1 MSRSTVLARLALR
14 HRVPLASGAAAGTL
28 LAAGIVRASARCTFE
43 HGGMT
48 LRVRRGLVHVAAL
61 DHDVIRVRA
70 SATGVLPE
78 DASWSMLPEARTA
91 RVPVVPVRRG
101 RVVGFDTAS
110 LRVRVDRR
118 CGAVTIRT
126 VDGRV
131 VSSDVPGTGPVFT
144 GDGFTL
150 HKHLYADEHVFGLG
164 DRAGPIDRRGGSFTL
179 WNTDAYG
186 FEAGSDPLYKA
197 IPFLLGLRRGAAHGL
212 LLNNTWRTSFDV
224 GHTQPNE
231 LRVSAAGGPLDYVVL
246 NGPGPKDVLRRYAA
260 LTGHAPLPP
269 AWAFGYQQSRYS
281 YMSADALRTVAATFR
296 RKRIPAD
303 VLWLDIDYQD
313 RNRPFTVNPDSFP
326 DLSGL
331 LAELRGQ
338 QFHAVLIADMHV
350 PVQPDGTYAP
360 YDGGRTGGHF
370 LHNGD
375 GSLYV
380 GPVWPG
386 PCVFPDFTR
395 AGARAWWGGLHRAF
409 CDAGAAG
416 FWNDMNEPSV
426 FDTPARTI
434 PLDVESRIDEPGFAP
449 RVATQAEIHN
459 VYGMLNVRATH
470 DGLLALRPDQRPF
483 VMTRAAYAGTQRYA
497 VTWTGDNSSTW
508 AHLRLSTPMLLGL
521 GLSGMPFC
529 GVDLGGFV
537 GTPSP
542 ELLTRWLQLGMFNPL
557 SRDHTDK
564 NTPPQEPWVHGRR
577 HEAIRRDAIE
587 ARYRLLPYV
596 YTVAEQAAREGIP
609 MMRPMFLE
617 FPEAGG
623 RWTLDHAAPTQFMW
637 GPDLLVAP
645 PPHGEQLSPY
655 PVLLPPG
662 DWYDY
667 WTGLRVTGA
676 SGAVLTVEGRA
687 RPRTDADGPGS
698 GLRLLPV
705 TPVPELLAV
714 FVRAG
719 AIIPRQPLV
728 QDTGQVPDGP
738 LQLHV
743 YPGPDCR
750 GALYADDGTSFA
762 YRSGGFLRLAY
773 RGETTAGGTVLREAD
788 RSGSFRPWW
797 REVEI
802 VLHEADPADAVLHEA
817 DPADAVPGWQVDPP
831 GRTATIV
838 ATQAQLAE
846 GIRLPRTA
854 ATAA

>member
-1 MSRSTVLARLALR
+1 MSRSTLLARLALR
-14 HRVPLASGAAAGTL
+14 YRIPLASGVAAGSL
-28 LAAGIVRASARCTFE
+28 LAAGIVRTASRCAFE
-43 HGGMT
+43 HGGLT
-48 LRVRRGLVHVAAL
+48 LRVRRGLVQVVAL
-61 DHDVIRVRA
+61 DHDVVRVRA
-70 SATGVLPE
+70 SATGTLPE
-78 DASWSMLPEARTA
+78 DASWSMLPKARAA

-126 VDGRV
+126 IDGRV
-131 VSSDVPGTGPVFT
+131 VSSDVPGGGPLFH
-144 GDGFTL
+144 GDGFTV
-150 HKHLYADEHVFGLG
+150 HKHLSADEHVFGLG

-186 FEAGSDPLYKA
+186 FEQGSDPLYKA
-197 IPFLLGLRRGAAHGL
+197 IPFLLGMRRAAAYGL
-212 LLNNTWRTSFDV
+212 LLNNTSRSSFDV

-231 LRVSAAGGPLDYVVL
+231 LRFGAAGGPLDYVVL
-246 NGPGPKDVLRRYAA
+246 NGPTAKDVLRRYAW

-269 AWAFGYQQSRYS
+269 AWTFGFQQSRYS
-281 YMSADALRTVAATFR
+281 YMSADVLRTVAATFR

-313 RNRPFTVNPDSFP
+313 GNKPFTVNPDSFP
-326 DLSGL
+326 DLPGL

-338 QFHAVLIADMHV
+338 QFRAVLIADMHV

-360 YDGGRTGGHF
+360 YDSGRTGGHF
-370 LHNGD
+370 LHNPD

-395 AGARAWWGGLHRAF
+395 AGARAWWGGLHQAF
-409 CDAGAAG
+409 YDAGAAG
-416 FWNDMNEPSV
+416 FWDDMNEPSV

-434 PLDVESRIDEPGFAP
+434 PTDVQSRIDEPGFAP
-449 RVATQAEIHN
+449 RLATQAEIHN

-470 DGLLALRPDQRPF
+470 DGLLRLRPEQRPF

-537 GTPSP
+537 GAPSP
-542 ELLTRWLQLGMFNPL
+542 ELLTRWLQLGMFNPI

-564 NTPPQEPWVHGRR
+564 DTPPQEPWVHGAR
-577 HEAIRRDAIE
+577 HEAIRRKAIE

-596 YTVAEQAAREGIP
+596 YTVAEEAAREGIP

-645 PPHGEQLSPY
+645 PPNGEQPGPY
-655 PVLLPPG
+655 QVLLPPG

-667 WTGLRVTGA
+667 WTGLRVSDA
-676 SGAVLTVEGRA
+676 REAVITVEGRA
-687 RPRTDADGPGS
+687 RARVEADGPAS
-698 GLRLLPV
+698 GLQMLSVEPALEVLP
-705 TPVPELLAV
+705 V
-714 FVRAG
+714 FVRAS

-728 QDTGQVPDGP
+728 QSTEEVPDGP
-738 LQLHV
+738 LQLHI
-743 YPGPDCR
+743 YPGPDCH
-750 GALYADDGTSFA
+750 GALYADDGASFA
-762 YRSGGFLRLAY
+762 YRDGGCLRSTF
-773 RGETTAGGTVLREAD
+773 RCEETADGLLVREAD
-788 RSGSFRPWW
+788 RTGTFQPWW
-797 REVEI
+797 QQVEL
-802 VLHEADPADAVLHEA
+802 VVHDVEAFDGPDWHPDPAARTVTAVVT
-817 DPADAVPGWQVDPP
+817 PARLAGGILLP
-831 GRTATIV
+831 RV
-838 ATQAQLAE
+838 ATA
-846 GIRLPRTA
+846 PRA
-854 ATAA
+854 R

>member
-1 MSRSTVLARLALR
+1 M
-14 HRVPLASGAAAGTL
+14 
-28 LAAGIVRASARCTFE
+28 
-43 HGGMT
+43 
-48 LRVRRGLVHVAAL
+48 
-61 DHDVIRVRA
+61 
-70 SATGVLPE
+70 
-78 DASWSMLPEARTA
+78 
-91 RVPVVPVRRG
+91 PVRRG
-101 RVVGFDTAS
+101 RVVGVDTAS

-126 VDGRV
+126 VDGRI
-131 VSSDVPGTGPVFT
+131 VSSDVPGTGPAFH
-144 GDGFTL
+144 GDGFTV
-150 HKHLYADEHVFGLG
+150 HKHLPADEHVFGLG

-186 FEAGSDPLYKA
+186 FEGGSDPLYKA
-197 IPFLLGLRRGAAHGL
+197 IPFLLGVRRGAAHGL
-212 LLNNTWRTSFDV
+212 LLDNTWRTSFDV
-224 GHTQPNE
+224 GHTQGNE
-231 LRVSAAGGPLDYVVL
+231 LRFGAAGGPLDYVVL
-246 NGPGPKDVLRRYAA
+246 NGPSPKDVLRRYAW

-281 YMSADALRTVAATFR
+281 YTSADALRTVAATFR

-313 RNRPFTVNPDSFP
+313 RNRPFTTNPDTFP
-326 DLSGL
+326 DLPGL
-331 LAELRGQ
+331 LAELRRQ
-338 QFHAVLIADMHV
+338 QFRAVLIADMHV

-360 YDGGRTGGHF
+360 YDSGRTGGHF
-370 LHNGD
+370 LYNPD

-395 AGARAWWGGLHRAF
+395 AGVRTWWGGLHQAF

-416 FWNDMNEPSV
+416 FWDDMNEPSV
-426 FDTPARTI
+426 FDTPTRTI

-470 DGLLALRPDQRPF
+470 DGLLRLRPDQRPF
-483 VMTRAAYAGTQRYA
+483 VMTRAAFAGTQRYA

-564 NTPPQEPWVHGRR
+564 DTPPQEPWVHGRR
-577 HEAIRRDAIE
+577 HEAIRREAIE

-596 YTVAEQAAREGIP
+596 YTVAEEAARDGIP

-617 FPEAGG
+617 FPDAGG
-623 RWTLDHAAPTQFMW
+623 RWTLDHASPTQFMW

-645 PPHGEQLSPY
+645 PPHGEQPSPY

-667 WTGLRVTGA
+667 WTGLRVA
-676 SGAVLTVEGRA
+676 DAQEAVITVEGRA
-687 RPRTDADGPGS
+687 RARTEADGPGPD
-698 GLRLLPV
+698 LRLLPV
-705 TPVPELLAV
+705 TPALEVLPV

-728 QDTGQVPDGP
+728 QSTEQVPDGP
-738 LQLHV
+738 LRLHV
-743 YPGPDCR
+743 YSGPDCR
-750 GALYADDGTSFA
+750 GTLYADDGTSFA
-762 YRSGGFLRLAY
+762 YRGGGFLRCVF
-773 RGETTAGGTVLREAD
+773 RCEETADGLLLREAE
-788 RSGSFRPWW
+788 RLGTFQPWW
-797 REVEI
+797 REVE
-802 VLHEADPADAVLHEA
+802 VVVHEVEAPDSPDWQADPVA
-817 DPADAVPGWQVDPP
+817 
-831 GRTATIV
+831 RTATALVTPARLADGILLPRV
-838 ATQAQLAE
+838 ATASQA
-846 GIRLPRTA
+846 R
-854 ATAA
+854 

>member
-1 MSRSTVLARLALR
+1 
-14 HRVPLASGAAAGTL
+14 
-28 LAAGIVRASARCTFE
+28 
-43 HGGMT
+43 MT
-48 LRVRRGLVHVAAL
+48 LRLRRGLLHVAAL

-70 SATGVLPE
+70 SATGTLPE
-78 DASWSMLPEARTA
+78 DASWSMLPEARAA

-101 RVVGFDTAS
+101 RMVGFDTIS
-110 LRVRVDRR
+110 LRVRVDRH

-126 VDGRV
+126 TDGRI
-131 VSSDVPGTGPVFT
+131 VSTDVPGAGPTFTGPSF
-144 GDGFTL
+144 GDDGFTL
-150 HKHLYADEHVFGLG
+150 RRHLHADEHVFGLG
-164 DRAGPIDRRGGSFTL
+164 DRAAPIDRRGGSFTL

-186 FEAGSDPLYKA
+186 FEGGSDPLYKA
-197 IPFLLGLRRGAAHGL
+197 IPFLLGLRGGHAHGL

-224 GHTQPNE
+224 GHTRENE
-231 LRVSAAGGPLDYVVL
+231 LRVEAAGGPLDYVVL
-246 NGPGPKDVLRRYAA
+246 NGPTAKDVLRRYAA

-281 YMSADALRTVAATFR
+281 YMSADALRTVATTFR

-313 RNRPFTVNPDSFP
+313 RNQPFTTDPKAFP
-326 DLSGL
+326 DLPGL
-331 LAELRGQ
+331 LAGLREQ
-338 QFHAVLIADMHV
+338 QFHTVLIADMHV
-350 PVQPDGTYAP
+350 PVRPDGTYAP
-360 YDGGRTGGHF
+360 FDSGRTGGHF
-370 LHNGD
+370 LHNPD

-386 PCVFPDFTR
+386 PCAFPDFTR
-395 AGARAWWGGLHRAF
+395 AGASTWWGELHRAF
-409 CDAGAAG
+409 HEAGAAG

-426 FDTPARTI
+426 FDTPTRTI
-434 PLDVESRIDEPGFAP
+434 PPEVESRIDEPGFAP
-449 RVATQAEIHN
+449 RVATQREIHN

-470 DGLLALRPDQRPF
+470 NGLLRLRADRRPF

-542 ELLTRWLQLGMFNPL
+542 ELLTRWLQLGMFNPI
-557 SRDHTDK
+557 SRNHTDK
-564 NTPPQEPWVHGRR
+564 HTPPQEPWVHGRR
-577 HEAIRRDAIE
+577 HEAIRRAAIE
-587 ARYRLLPYV
+587 ERYRLLPYI
-596 YTVAEQAAREGIP
+596 YTVAEEAARDGIP
-609 MMRPMFLE
+609 MMRPMFLQ

-645 PPHGEQLSPY
+645 PPHGEQPGPY

-667 WTGLRVTGA
+667 WTGLRVDQA
-676 SGAVLTVEGRA
+676 PDAVITVEGRA
-687 RPRTDADGPGS
+687 RLRREADAPGPD
-698 GLRLLPV
+698 LRLLSVSPTLEV
-705 TPVPELLAV
+705 LPV

-719 AIIPRQPLV
+719 AIIPRQKLV
-728 QDTGQVPDGP
+728 QSTGQVPDGP

-750 GALYADDGTSFA
+750 GTFYADDGTSFA
-762 YRSGGFLRLAY
+762 YRDNGFLRCFY
-773 RGETTAGGTVLREAD
+773 RCDETVAGLVVREAA
-788 RSGSFRPWW
+788 RTGSFPPWW
-797 REVEI
+797 RAVEV
-802 VLHEADPADAVLHEA
+802 VVHDVGAADGPDWHP
-817 DPADAVPGWQVDPP
+817 DPVA
-831 GRTATIV
+831 RTATVLATPERLADGILLPRV
-838 ATQAQLAE
+838 ATAHDA
-846 GIRLPRTA
+846 G
-854 ATAA
+854 